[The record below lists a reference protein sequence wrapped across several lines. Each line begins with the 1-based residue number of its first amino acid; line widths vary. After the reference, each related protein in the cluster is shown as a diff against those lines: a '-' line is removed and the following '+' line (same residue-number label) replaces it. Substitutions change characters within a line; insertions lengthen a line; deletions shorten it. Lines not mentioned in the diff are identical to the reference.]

1 MVSRKEIIVTS
12 LDGGFVAVAAEEAS
26 EYFHGMIKL
35 NETGAFITECF
46 KTPSSFEEVAKLV
59 CEKYNVE
66 YEKAYND
73 VKKIADAYIGA
84 GLLLE

>member
-1 MVSRKEIIVTS
+1 MKIKN
-12 LDGGFVAVAAEEAS
+12 GFVKREVAGSHVVVSVDPANG
-26 EYFHGMIKL
+26 FNGMIKL

-46 KTPSSFEEVAKLV
+46 KTPSSFEEVTKLV
-59 CEKYNVE
+59 CEKYTVE

-84 GLLLE
+84 GLLVE